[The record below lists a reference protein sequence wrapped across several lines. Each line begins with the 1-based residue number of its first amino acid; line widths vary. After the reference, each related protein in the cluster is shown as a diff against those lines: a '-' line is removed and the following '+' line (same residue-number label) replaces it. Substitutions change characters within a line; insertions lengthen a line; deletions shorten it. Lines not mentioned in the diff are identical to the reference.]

1 MRTITLALLVLL
13 LAGSVANVGAQQAT
27 PAEAD
32 PHMTAEE
39 RAKVIKWM
47 KETEKEYLDRLEH
60 VSPEQWN
67 WRPAPFRWTV
77 GEVAEHIMLTE
88 ARLFAAVEA
97 ALAAPVNPDWQART
111 KGKDAFIERALPN
124 RGVRAQAPIEIR
136 PTGKLSR
143 DEVIRRYK
151 ELRARALAF
160 AEKTDAPLKAH
171 TVEHPFRVFNTLNAY
186 DWLLYIPLHNER
198 HNKQM
203 AEVMA
208 APGYPQ

>member
-13 LAGSVANVGAQQAT
+13 LAGSVADVGARQAT
-27 PAEAD
+27 VAEAD

-47 KETEKEYLDRLEH
+47 QETEKEYLDRLEH

-97 ALAAPVNPDWQART
+97 ALASPVNPDWQART
-111 KGKDAFIERALPN
+111 KGKDVFIERALPN

-143 DEVIRRYK
+143 DEVIGRYK

-208 APGYPQ
+208 APGYPK